1 MEADWEIEIGGD
13 APVIGA
19 TWPGLIDLRADPKRV
34 YEIAEASLLPGLAQ
48 VLLDLNAPRSP
59 LWTSKCDLWEPPDF
73 DPDEMEADRA
83 QAKQALACYLD
94 LLPRGASQW
103 TSPEMTVAACKSWCR
118 ALHSIALPNCRA
130 DFIVRRACITPDC
143 ESLGVTAYVTACGAD
158 LPSAQCALTNA
169 LVVLAK
175 TVASDSSISAPPSK

>member
-1 MEADWEIEIGGD
+1 MEADWEVEIGRE
-13 APVIGA
+13 APVIDA
-19 TWPGLIDLRADPKRV
+19 AWPGLIDLRADPNRIH
-34 YEIAEASLLPGLAQ
+34 EIAEAALLPGLAQ
-48 VLLDLNAPRSP
+48 ALLMLNAPRSP
-59 LWTSKCDLWEPPDF
+59 VWTSKCDLWEPPDF

-130 DFIVRRACITPDC
+130 DFIVRRACITANC
-143 ESLGVTAYVTACGAD
+143 ESLGVTAYVTACGAE
-158 LPSAQCALTNA
+158 LPSAQRALTAA
-169 LVVLAK
+169 LVIAAE
-175 TVASDSSISAPPSK
+175 TVASDSSISAAPSK